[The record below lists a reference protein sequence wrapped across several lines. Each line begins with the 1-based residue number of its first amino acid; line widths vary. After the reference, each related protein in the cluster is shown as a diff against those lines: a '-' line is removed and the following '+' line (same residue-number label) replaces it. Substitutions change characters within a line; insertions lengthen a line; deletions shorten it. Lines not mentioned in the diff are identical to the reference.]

1 MNKNEL
7 LKVLNKFKNSSDSV
21 ILIDGK
27 WGSGK
32 TYLLNEFIKEY
43 HEVPIF
49 YISLL
54 GKRSVDDINT
64 SLYMEVHKDEVIHQ
78 IVPIAVSPFKDD
90 SSLDYILK
98 INNDCRYLIILDDLE
113 RYASTHYDE
122 FLSYVQTLVLKGAKV
137 IVVSNLSYLGT
148 GEKYNFDMYKE
159 KIFDHI
165 YKADLF
171 SSSLLERKFQKF
183 YKYFDKS
190 LISLL
195 NNNIR
200 IVDKE
205 NSFLNEIYDEIGEI
219 LFSRENYFKSIIFYT
234 IIFLTTI
241 YNDIPLSYPKLQ
253 LKGSEDDRKVIFNF
267 LNDEEDGWE
276 AFKVYEF
283 SLNIVSAYKIENPLK
298 LIAALYKAYI
308 YNDYSLLEEFF

>member
-137 IVVSNLSYLGT
+137 IV
-148 GEKYNFDMYKE
+148 
-159 KIFDHI
+159 H
-165 YKADLF
+165 
-171 SSSLLERKFQKF
+171 
-183 YKYFDKS
+183 
-190 LISLL
+190 
-195 NNNIR
+195 
-200 IVDKE
+200 
-205 NSFLNEIYDEIGEI
+205 FLH
-219 LFSRENYFKSIIFYT
+219 
-234 IIFLTTI
+234 
-241 YNDIPLSYPKLQ
+241 
-253 LKGSEDDRKVIFNF
+253 
-267 LNDEEDGWE
+267 
-276 AFKVYEF
+276 
-283 SLNIVSAYKIENPLK
+283 
-298 LIAALYKAYI
+298 
-308 YNDYSLLEEFF
+308 